1 METQDETGQYSIFIR
16 DLVLI
21 ANIGVHAHEKR
32 APQRVSINVDL
43 GVRQQPSPFPDALSA
58 VLSYEAIVEG
68 IRALVGAGHINLI
81 ETLAER
87 IAALC
92 LADERAIEA
101 RVRVAK
107 LDVYAQAAA
116 VGIEIKRRR
125 GRSA

>member
-1 METQDETGQYSIFIR
+1 METQHATGQYSIFIR

-32 APQRVSINVDL
+32 AAQRVSINVDL
-43 GVRQQPSPFPDALSA
+43 GVRQPPSPFPDALSA
-58 VLSYEAIVEG
+58 VLSYESIVEG
-68 IRALVGAGHINLI
+68 IRALAAAGHINLI

-125 GRSA
+125 GQPA